1 MEPENKNTNSSKS
14 LLSQLFKLFFCL
26 NILLIII
33 YFGLKI
39 LTELENMKKEEDTPV
54 FEETKEETIENSTE
68 KDVYCIKEYNGK
80 IGIYKN
86 DALIYTIDKYIFTL
100 PENDKKLLRDGIYT
114 TDSEEFYE
122 IIEQYY

>member
-1 MEPENKNTNSSKS
+1 MEQENKNTNSSKS
-14 LLSQLFKLFFCL
+14 LLSQLFKIFFCL
-26 NILLIII
+26 VVLLLII

-39 LTELENMKKEEDTPV
+39 LTKLDNIKNDEHTPV
-54 FEETKEETIENSTE
+54 FEETKDETIKDITE
-68 KDVYCIKEYNGK
+68 KDIYCIKEYNGK

-86 DALIYTIDKYIFTL
+86 DALVYTIDKYVFTL

-114 TDSEEFYE
+114 TDSEEFYK